1 MDLNISSLEDVNL
14 LVNTT
19 ATNVTTGGN
28 FKHNKLASW
37 LDINRRFEIREVL

>member
-28 FKHNKLASW
+28 SSTTSW
-37 LDINRRFEIREVL
+37 PAD